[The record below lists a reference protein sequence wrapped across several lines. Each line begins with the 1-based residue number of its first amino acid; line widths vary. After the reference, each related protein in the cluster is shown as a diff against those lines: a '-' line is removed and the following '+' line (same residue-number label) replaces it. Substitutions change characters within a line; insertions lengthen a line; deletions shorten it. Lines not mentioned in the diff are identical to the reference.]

1 MSIFSNNINSKLPD
15 TKTSIFSVMSALS
28 NKENAINM
36 AQGFPNFPM
45 SSELVNLAS
54 KAMKDGHNQY
64 PLMPGIFS
72 LREVIAEKIF
82 SLYKQ
87 ELNPETEITITT
99 GATEAI
105 YSIIT
110 AFIGA
115 GDEVIIFSPAYD
127 CYEPAIQ
134 LNGGKTIEIPL
145 EAPHFEVNWDF
156 VRNQINARTRMII
169 INTPHNPSGTVLTRK
184 DMISLEAIVKNS
196 NIIILSDEV
205 YEHIIFDGLEHESIA
220 RYKGLAERGFIVS
233 SFGKTYHNTGWRMG
247 YCTGPKELMSEFRK
261 VHQFVVYTATHPYQV
276 ALATYMKEPSSYLEL
291 PDFFQSK
298 RDFFLEAIKDSK
310 FTSIP
315 AKGTYFQLL
324 GYENITNQNDY
335 DFAVWMTKEKKLASI
350 PISVFYKNRMDNKV
364 LRFCFS
370 KDDETLKKA
379 ADILN
384 EIGR

>member
-1 MSIFSNNINSKLPD
+1 
-15 TKTSIFSVMSALS
+15 MSALS

-45 SSELVNLAS
+45 SGKLVDLAS
-54 KAMKDGHNQY
+54 RAMSDGHNQY
-64 PLMPGIFS
+64 ALMPGIIS

-82 SLYKQ
+82 SLYKH

-110 AFIGA
+110 AFIGV

-134 LNGGKTIEIPL
+134 LNGGKIIEIPL
-145 EAPHFEVNWDF
+145 EAPHFEVNWNI
-156 VRNQINARTRMII
+156 VRDQINARTKMII
-169 INTPHNPSGTVLTRK
+169 INTPHNPSGNILTRK
-184 DMISLEAIVKNS
+184 DMLSLEAVIKNS
-196 NIIILSDEV
+196 DIIVLSDEV
-205 YEHIIFDGLEHESIA
+205 YEHIIFDGHEHESIA

-276 ALATYMKEPSSYLEL
+276 ALATYMKDPSSYLEL

-310 FTSIP
+310 FTCIP

-335 DFAVWMTKEKKLASI
+335 DFAVWLTKEKKVASI
-350 PISVFYKNRMDNKV
+350 PISVFYKNKLDNKV

-370 KDDETLKKA
+370 KNDETLKKA